1 VSALTSA
8 GRAPGARAA
17 SPEDTSRPVG
27 ASRQGNRPFVV
38 AAIVIGWLALG
49 LALDDGGGLGRQRLI
64 GAVTWLLL
72 IVLVRR
78 EPRATQVQVATLVVL
93 ATLLEYSASP
103 VLGLYTYRLHNVPA
117 FVPPGHGLVYLA
129 AVLVG
134 HSTAVTRRRWIP
146 LLALVI
152 ATAWAVGGLVLPA
165 RPDTL
170 GAVLYVS
177 FAAFALR
184 GRTPGVYAAA
194 FALTAALELYGTR
207 LGTWA
212 WAAQDPTGL
221 LSAANPPSGIPG
233 GYCWLDF
240 YALALAPSAYSL
252 AGRARRRIPRP
263 APAAPS

>member
-1 VSALTSA
+1 MSAVRT
-8 GRAPGARAA
+8 P
-17 SPEDTSRPVG
+17 
-27 ASRQGNRPFVV
+27 RPFVV
-38 AAIVIGWLALG
+38 AAIVVGWLALG
-49 LALDDGGGLGRQRLI
+49 LALDDGGGVGRQRLI
-64 GAVTWLLL
+64 GAATWLLL
-72 IVLVRR
+72 IALVRR

-103 VLGLYTYRLHNVPA
+103 LLGLYTYRLHNVPA

-134 HSTAVTRRRWIP
+134 RSPTVTRRPWIP
-146 LLALVI
+146 LLALAV
-152 ATAWAVGGLVLPA
+152 ATAWAVGGLILPEH
-165 RPDTL
+165 PDTL
-170 GAVLYVS
+170 GAVLYLS
-177 FAAFALR
+177 FAVFILR
-184 GRTPGVYAAA
+184 GRAPGVYAAA
-194 FALTAALELYGTR
+194 FALTAALELYGTH

-240 YALALAPSAYSL
+240 YALALAPPLCALLVRTRL
-252 AGRARRRIPRP
+252 ALRP

>member
-1 VSALTSA
+1 MRALSQ
-8 GRAPGARAA
+8 PG
-17 SPEDTSRPVG
+17 SRPF
-27 ASRQGNRPFVV
+27 AV
-38 AAIVIGWLALG
+38 AALVAGWLALG
-49 LALDDGGGLGRQRLI
+49 LALDGGGVARQRVI
-64 GAVTWLLL
+64 GAATWVLL
-72 IVLVRR
+72 ILLVRR
-78 EPRATQVQVATLVVL
+78 EPRSTQVQVATLVLL

-103 VLGLYTYRLHNVPA
+103 LLGLYTYRLHNVPA

-134 HSTAVTRRRWIP
+134 TSPAVARRRWIP
-146 LLALVI
+146 VVALAA

-170 GAVLYVS
+170 GAVLFVS
-177 FAAFALR
+177 FAGFALR

-207 LGTWA
+207 MGTWA
-212 WAAQDPTGL
+212 WAPHDPTGV

-240 YALALAPSAYSL
+240 YALALSPYVYSAL
-252 AGRARRRIPRP
+252 VRARVRLRGLRP

>member
-1 VSALTSA
+1 VW
-8 GRAPGARAA
+8 PGSARAG
-17 SPEDTSRPVG
+17 S
-27 ASRQGNRPFVV
+27 RPFVV
-38 AAIVIGWLALG
+38 AAIVAGWLALG
-49 LALDDGGGLGRQRLI
+49 LALDDGGGAGRQRLI
-64 GAVTWLLL
+64 GAATWILLL
-72 IVLVRR
+72 VLVRR

-103 VLGLYTYRLHNVPA
+103 LLGLYTYRLHNVPA

-134 HSTAVTRRRWIP
+134 RSPIVTRRPWIP
-146 LLALVI
+146 LLALAV
-152 ATAWAVGGLVLPA
+152 ATAWAVGGLILPE

-170 GAVLYVS
+170 GAVLYLS
-177 FAAFALR
+177 FAAFILR

-194 FALTAALELYGTR
+194 FTLTAALELYGTH

-212 WAAQDPTGL
+212 WAAHDPTGL

-240 YALALAPSAYSL
+240 YALALATPL
-252 AGRARRRIPRP
+252 HELLVRARLVLRP
-263 APAAPS
+263 ARAAPS

>member
-1 VSALTSA
+1 M
-8 GRAPGARAA
+8 RAFSQPG
-17 SPEDTSRPVG
+17 S
-27 ASRQGNRPFVV
+27 RPFVV
-38 AAIVIGWLALG
+38 AAIVAGWLALG
-49 LALDDGGGLGRQRLI
+49 LALDDGGGIGRQRLI
-64 GAVTWLLL
+64 GAATWLLL

-78 EPRATQVQVATLVVL
+78 EPRVTQVQVATLVVL

-103 VLGLYTYRLHNVPA
+103 LLGLYTYRLHNVPA

-134 HSTAVTRRRWIP
+134 TSPAVTRRRAIP
-146 LLALVI
+146 LIALAV
-152 ATAWAVGGLVLPA
+152 ATAWAIGGLLIPL
-165 RPDTL
+165 RPDEL
-170 GAVLYVS
+170 GAVLFVS
-177 FAAFALR
+177 FAGFALR

-212 WAAQDPTGL
+212 WAPHDPTGVL
-221 LSAANPPSGIPG
+221 GAANPPSGIPG

-240 YALALAPSAYSL
+240 YALALSPYVYAAL
-252 AGRARRRIPRP
+252 VRARVMLGLRP

>member
-1 VSALTSA
+1 MGALTKPA
-8 GRAPGARAA
+8 
-17 SPEDTSRPVG
+17 
-27 ASRQGNRPFVV
+27 NRPFVV
-38 AAIVIGWLALG
+38 AAIVVGWLALG
-49 LALDDGGGLGRQRLI
+49 LALDDGGGVGRQRLI
-64 GAVTWLLL
+64 GAATWLLL
-72 IVLVRR
+72 LVLVRG

-103 VLGLYTYRLHNVPA
+103 LLGLYTYRLHNVPA

-134 HSTAVTRRRWIP
+134 RSAAMSRRPWIP
-146 LLALVI
+146 LLALGV
-152 ATAWAVGGLVLPA
+152 ATAWAIGGLILPE

-170 GAVLYVS
+170 GAVLYLS
-177 FAAFALR
+177 FAGFALR

-194 FALTAALELYGTR
+194 FALTAALELYGTH

-212 WAAQDPTGL
+212 WAAHDPTGL

-240 YALALAPSAYSL
+240 YALGLAPRVYAL
-252 AGRARRRIPRP
+252 LVRARVGIRP
-263 APAAPS
+263 APVAPS

>member
-1 VSALTSA
+1 MGAVPK
-8 GRAPGARAA
+8 PG
-17 SPEDTSRPVG
+17 SRPL
-27 ASRQGNRPFVV
+27 VV
-38 AAIVIGWLALG
+38 AGIVVTWLVLG
-49 LALDDGGGLGRQRLI
+49 LALDNGGVDRQRLI
-64 GAVTWLLL
+64 GAATWLLL
-72 IVLVRR
+72 LALVWR

-103 VLGLYTYRLHNVPA
+103 LLGLYTYRLHNVPA

-134 HSTAVTRRRWIP
+134 GSVAVTRRPLIP
-146 LLALVI
+146 LLVLGA
-152 ATAWAVGGLVLPA
+152 ATVWAVGGLVLSE

-170 GAVLYVS
+170 GAVLYLS
-177 FAAFALR
+177 FAVFVLR

-194 FALTAALELYGTR
+194 FLLTAALELYGTR

-212 WAAQDPTGL
+212 WAPQDPTGL

-240 YALALAPSAYSL
+240 WALALAPFVYSL
-252 AGRARRRIPRP
+252 LTRARLGLRP
-263 APAAPS
+263 ARAAPS

>member
-1 VSALTSA
+1 M
-8 GRAPGARAA
+8 GAA
-17 SPEDTSRPVG
+17 SKSW
-27 ASRQGNRPFVV
+27 PFVV
-38 AAIVIGWLALG
+38 AATVAGWLALG
-49 LALDDGGGLGRQRLI
+49 LALDDGGGADRQRLI
-64 GAVTWLLL
+64 GAATWLLL
-72 IVLVRR
+72 LVLVRR
-78 EPRATQVQVATLVVL
+78 EQRATQVQVATLVVL

-103 VLGLYTYRLHNVPA
+103 LLGLYTYRLHNVPA

-134 HSTAVTRRRWIP
+134 RSPTVTRRPWIP
-146 LLALVI
+146 LLALAV
-152 ATAWAVGGLVLPA
+152 ATAWALGGLILPEH
-165 RPDTL
+165 PDTL
-170 GAVLYVS
+170 GAVLYLS
-177 FAAFALR
+177 FAVFILR

-194 FALTAALELYGTR
+194 FALTAALELYGTH

-240 YALALAPSAYSL
+240 YALALAPPLYALLVRTRL
-252 AGRARRRIPRP
+252 ALRP